1 LKILG
6 KTAEWFRKQ
15 QENKQ
20 YHRDFTLRYF
30 RQELEKYGYK
40 DTIRAKKG
48 AAGAPQSAGQAPVGG
63 SGNAPTG
70 RKDGDGDQSSS

>member
-20 YHRDFTLRYF
+20 LHRDFMLRYF
-30 RQELEKYGYK
+30 RQELEKYGNK
-40 DTIRAKKG
+40 NTILTKKG
-48 AAGAPQSAGQAPVGG
+48 AERAPRQAGQAQVGG
-63 SGNAPTG
+63 SGNAPES